1 MMDKCRDEKG
11 RFTKGSV
18 GNPKGRK
25 SIAEEL
31 PFIEQLKNNV
41 SPEAFG
47 RIILKLVT
55 MSEHGNL
62 DAAKV
67 LMPYLLGNPVSK
79 TELTGAGSGALE
91 IVVRYAD
98 QTNRTD
104 SA

>member
-1 MMDKCRDEKG
+1 MANRDEKG
-11 RFTKGSV
+11 RFVKGAV

-25 SIAEEL
+25 SIADEL
-31 PFIEQLKNNV
+31 PYIEQLKQNV
-41 SPEAFG
+41 SAEQFG
-47 RIILKLVT
+47 KIIAKLI
-55 MSEHGNL
+55 ELALRGNL

-67 LMPYLLGNPVSK
+67 LLPYLLGNPVSK

-104 SA
+104 TA